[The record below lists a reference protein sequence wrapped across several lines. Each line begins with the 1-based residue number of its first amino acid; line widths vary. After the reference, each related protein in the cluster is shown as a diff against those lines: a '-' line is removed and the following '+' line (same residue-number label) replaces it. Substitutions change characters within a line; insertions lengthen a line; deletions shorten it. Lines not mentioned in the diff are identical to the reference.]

1 MAIVERVPTVRDR
14 PGVAA
19 TPAFEDSS

>member
-1 MAIVERVPTVRDR
+1 MAIVARVPTVRDR
-14 PGVAA
+14 PGLAA

>member
-1 MAIVERVPTVRDR
+1 MAIVARVPLVPDR